1 MEHLKQSGSLNCNY
15 KKFYSLVLLAICDA
29 NYCFTHVDIGH
40 YGSGNDSENLENYQM
55 MKGFENDSVN
65 IRSPSNYYYCYFF
78 H

>member
-1 MEHLKQSGSLNCNY
+1 MEHLKQSGSLNYNY
-15 KKFYSLVLLAICDA
+15 KKFYSLVLLAICDV

-40 YGSGNDSENLENYQM
+40 YGSGNDSENLKNYQM

-65 IRSPSNYYYCYFF
+65 IRSPSNYYYSYFF